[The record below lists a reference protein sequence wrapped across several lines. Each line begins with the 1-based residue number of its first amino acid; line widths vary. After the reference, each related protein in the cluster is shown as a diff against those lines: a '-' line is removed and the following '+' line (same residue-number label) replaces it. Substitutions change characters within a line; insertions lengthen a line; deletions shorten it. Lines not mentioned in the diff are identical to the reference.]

1 MNLSVHEQL
10 KDIEKQKSKKEK
22 IAKLIEYVNSTKAL
36 AIILDLTFNPKIKW
50 LLPPGAPPYNP
61 SDHLD
66 NQNVYLRR
74 SARRQLLC
82 RRDREDLRYE
92 QKREGNHE
100 TK

>member
-1 MNLSVHEQL
+1 MNLSVHEQF

-22 IAKLIEYVNSTKAL
+22 IAKLNEYVNSTKAL

-66 NQNVYLRR
+66 FCFSISLNCSCTLKFIKTH
-74 SARRQLLC
+74 L
-82 RRDREDLRYE
+82 DFP
-92 QKREGNHE
+92 
-100 TK
+100 